1 MTVEGSMQD
10 ASNKLDLL
18 HDEDYDVPF
27 NRQDL
32 NHTGMVSSR
41 NRERRSLNGTWTF
54 TIDRFD
60 TGLRQHWYRD
70 CHLPIE
76 GRTAPWDYDVENGE
90 TIELPSCWN
99 FLRPEFFHYEGSA
112 WFGRQ
117 FRHEKTCDGER
128 LILRIG
134 AAHYDTKV
142 FLNGSFL
149 GNHYGGSTPFFVEL
163 TKHLQDDNWLFLCV
177 NNERR
182 LDRVPMRHCDWF
194 NYGGVFRE
202 LDLLTL
208 PKTFIKDFFV
218 RLTPD
223 GQHRSIEARVTLSD
237 AIDGEGRLRIPELN
251 VDSPLPI
258 QKGKGTIRLDVAP
271 DLWSPEKPKL
281 YDVTIE
287 FLDDRITERIG
298 FREIRRD
305 GQDILL
311 NGEII
316 KLRGI
321 CAHEDDRERGRV
333 TDDRDIRRRFA
344 HAKELGANFMRLAHY
359 PHHERAAE
367 TADEIGLLL
376 WEEIPVYWSIAFDND
391 ATFKDADNQLR
402 ELILRDRNRASVIA
416 WGIGNENA
424 DTDLRLS
431 FMRRLASTARDL
443 DRSRLVAAACL
454 VNPKAKKIEDRLAAH
469 LDLVGI
475 NEYYGW
481 YEPDIEDL
489 AEIGRNYDLDRPLI
503 ITETGADA
511 PAGRRSNR
519 DDLFSEDQMLACYAA
534 QFETI
539 AGIDAIK
546 GFCPWILYDFRSERR
561 KNSFQKGY
569 NRKGLIDADK
579 ETKKLAF
586 DALKTFYR
594 EIW

>member
-1 MTVEGSMQD
+1 MTD
-10 ASNKLDLL
+10 ASNALDLL

-27 NRQDL
+27 NLQNLD
-32 NHTGMVSSR
+32 HTGMVFSR
-41 NRERRSLNGTWTF
+41 SRERTSLNGAWTF

-76 GRTAPWDYDVENGE
+76 GRVLPWDYDVQNGE
-90 TIELPSCWN
+90 TIQVPSCWN
-99 FLRPEFFHYEGSA
+99 FLKPEYFHYEGSA
-112 WFGRQ
+112 WFGHR
-117 FRHEKTCDGER
+117 FAHRLGLDDER
-128 LILRIG
+128 VILRIG

-142 FLNGSFL
+142 FLNGKFL

-163 TKHLQDDNWLFLCV
+163 SEHLNEDNWLFLSV
-177 NNERR
+177 NNERT

-202 LDLLTL
+202 VEFFRL
-208 PKTFIKDFFV
+208 PGVFIKDFFV
-218 RLTPD
+218 HLVAD
-223 GQHRSIEARVTLSD
+223 GTFRRIKASVVLSD
-237 AIDGEGRLRIPELN
+237 PIDGDCSLQIPELGI
-251 VDSPLPI
+251 DEHLPI
-258 QKGKGTIRLDVAP
+258 QGGEGSVTLDASP
-271 DLWSPEKPKL
+271 ELWSPDNPRL
-281 YDVTIE
+281 YDVCASFGGDQIE
-287 FLDDRITERIG
+287 DRVG
-298 FREIRRD
+298 LREIRTE

-311 NGEII
+311 NGEEI

-321 CAHEDDRERGRV
+321 CAHEDDSDLGRV
-333 TDDRDIRRRFA
+333 TDDEDIRRRFA

-367 TADEIGLLL
+367 IADEVGLLL
-376 WEEIPVYWSIAFDND
+376 WEEIPVYWSIAFDNE

-402 ELILRDRNRASVIA
+402 ELIRRDRNRASVIA
-416 WGIGNENA
+416 WGVGNENA
-424 DTDLRLS
+424 DTDDRLN
-431 FMRRLASTARDL
+431 FMRKLTDSTRSL
-443 DRSRLVAAACL
+443 DPSRLVAAACL
-454 VNPKAKKIEDRLAAH
+454 VNQKAKKIEDRLAAH

-519 DDLFSEDQMLACYAA
+519 NDLFSEDQMLACYED
-534 QFETI
+534 QFKTI
-539 AGIDAIK
+539 VEIDAIK
-546 GFCPWILYDFRSERR
+546 GFCPWILYDFRTERR
-561 KNSFQKGY
+561 KNSFQHGY

-586 DALKTFYR
+586 HALKEFYHNV
-594 EIW
+594 W